1 MVARSEGTPTGPA
14 VPRGSHWR
22 EMSIGGIDRGR
33 AESMGVIGGHRARKL
48 PSPNPYIWNGAG
60 VAQAGGGSKVWT
72 AHSGHR
78 AYSHA
83 GIF

>member
-48 PSPNPYIWNGAG
+48 RSPNPYIWNGAG
-60 VAQAGGGSKVWT
+60 VAQAGGGVESLDG
-72 AHSGHR
+72 A
-78 AYSHA
+78 
-83 GIF
+83 